1 MSTILVDTINEKTS
15 GNGVAIP
22 GHVVQVVQ
30 GIKTGYVN
38 TNSSTYVDVGL
49 SATITPKSASSKIY
63 VFMNLMGGNTSASAE
78 NHVQILRG
86 STSIRIMDRW
96 AFGAGGHTNIHGA
109 TVVEDSPN
117 TTSATTYKVQYRTQ
131 SGTFR
136 INDYYNNSNSSTLTL
151 MEIAQ

>member
-1 MSTILVDTINEKTS
+1 
-15 GNGVAIP
+15 
-22 GHVVQVVQ
+22 
-30 GIKTGYVN
+30 
-38 TNSSTYVDVGL
+38 
-49 SATITPKSASSKIY
+49 
-63 VFMNLMGGNTSASAE
+63 MNLMGENTSASAE

-86 STSIRIMDRW
+86 STSIRVMDRW
-96 AFGAGGHTNIHGA
+96 VSAGGHTNIHGA

-136 INDYYNNSNSSTLTL
+136 INDFYNQANSSTLTL